1 MSKRARS
8 KREKEGTKPYLGPR
22 RVTVRKMKK
31 VIQDISSAQGP
42 TWMILCTK
50 NQTKIA
56 PQKMKKGTV
65 RIALGMTKV
74 TTTMTMMR
82 KAAMKAS
89 REKMNKK
96 KITMEMTKKI
106 KKTTRMR
113 RKKMKKK
120 AAATKRKKKREK
132 KRERQA
138 D

>member
-96 KITMEMTKKI
+96 KITMEMTKMN
-106 KKTTRMR
+106 KKTTRTRR
-113 RKKMKKK
+113 RKTKKK
-120 AAATKRKKKREK
+120 PAATKRKKRKVR
-132 KRERQA
+132 RERQA